1 MTDTTIDTFDW
12 SRLRRYPDLEAD
24 NLFAVDASDRLI
36 LDEAATAITAAA
48 PNTVVTIGDNY
59 GALTIGAA
67 VLGATGIRSFQDGL
81 VGEAALRNNA
91 ADAETNG
98 ISVHYRPLALDAEL
112 LTGATVVLVQLPRSL
127 AELDEIMGLVARH
140 ADPAVTVFA
149 GGRIKHIA
157 LTMNDVIKKH
167 FGRLD
172 VSLARQKSR
181 VLTAREP
188 AAGEASFPLREFNAE
203 LGIWVCAHGSVFAGT
218 KLDLGTRFLLS
229 VLDGA
234 MPAARNAID
243 LGCGTGILAASLA
256 RSRPGITV
264 IATDQSA
271 AAVASATATIAANEL
286 AAQVSVVRDDGLT
299 VQPDASADFI
309 VLNPPFHVGA
319 TVHTGLARGLFRDAA
334 RVLRPGGELWTV
346 YNSHLEYRP
355 ALAGIV
361 GKTREIA
368 RNNKFTVTASHRSLE

>member
-1 MTDTTIDTFDW
+1 MTDSATFDW

-36 LDEAATAITAAA
+36 LDEAAAAIAAA
-48 PNTVVTIGDNY
+48 ASGTVVVVGDNY

-67 VLGATGIRSFQDGL
+67 VLGATGIRSYQDGL
-81 VGEAALRNNA
+81 LGEAALGHNA
-91 ADAETNG
+91 ADAESIG
-98 ISVHYRPLALDAEL
+98 VDVDYRPLPLDAAL
-112 LTGATVVLVQLPRSL
+112 LTGATVVLLQLPRSL
-127 AELDEIMGLVARH
+127 AELDEIAGLIARH

-157 LTMNDVIKKH
+157 LTMNDVLKKH

-181 VLTAREP
+181 VLIAREP
-188 AAGEASFPLREFNAE
+188 VAGESSFPLKEFNTE
-203 LGIWVCAHGSVFAGT
+203 LGLWVCAHGSVFAGT

-243 LGCGTGILAASLA
+243 LGCGTGILAASIA
-256 RSRPGITV
+256 RSRPEITV

-271 AAVASATATIAANEL
+271 AAVASARATIAANDL
-286 AAQVSVVRDDGLT
+286 SGRVTVVRDDGLSS
-299 VQPDASADFI
+299 QSDASADFI
-309 VLNPPFHVGA
+309 VLNPPFHIGA
-319 TVHTGLARGLFRDAA
+319 TVHTGIARGLFRDAA

-346 YNSHLEYRP
+346 YNSHLEYRA

-368 RNNKFTVTASHRSLE
+368 RNNKFTVTASHRSVD

>member
-1 MTDTTIDTFDW
+1 MSDTDLDSFDW
-12 SRLRRYPDLEAD
+12 SRLRRYPDLEAE
-24 NLFAVDASDRLI
+24 NLWAVDASDRLI
-36 LDEAATAITAAA
+36 LSEAATAIAAA
-48 PNTVVTIGDNY
+48 LPGTVVIIGDNY

-67 VLGATGIRSFQDGL
+67 ALGATGIRSFQDGL
-81 VGEAALRNNA
+81 VGEAALRHNA
-91 ADAETNG
+91 ADAVSAG
-98 ISVHYRPLALDAEL
+98 VSVDYRPLPLDAGL
-112 LTGATVVLVQLPRSL
+112 LGGATVVLLQLPRSL
-127 AELDEIMGLVARH
+127 AELDEIAGLIARH
-140 ADPAVTVFA
+140 ADPEVTVFA

-157 LTMNDVIKKH
+157 LTMNDVLKKH

-181 VLTAREP
+181 ALIASKPLV
-188 AAGEASFPLREFNAE
+188 GESSFPLREFNSE
-203 LGIWVCAHGSVFAGT
+203 LGLWICAHGSVFAGP
-218 KLDLGTRFLLS
+218 KIDLGTRFLLS
-229 VLDGA
+229 LLSGA

-243 LGCGTGILAASLA
+243 LGCGTGIVAAFLA
-256 RSRPGITV
+256 RSRPALTV

-271 AAVASATATIAANEL
+271 AAVASATATIAANNL
-286 AAQVSVVRDDGLT
+286 AGQVSVVRDDGLAS
-299 VQPDASADFI
+299 QPDASIDFI

-361 GKTREIA
+361 GKTREVA
-368 RNNKFTVTASHRSLE
+368 RNSKFTVAASHRSLD

>member
-1 MTDTTIDTFDW
+1 MSDSNIHTFDW

-36 LDEAATAITAAA
+36 LDEAAAAIAAA
-48 PNTVVTIGDNY
+48 TPGSVVVIGDNY

-81 VGEAALRNNA
+81 IGEAALHHNVTDA
-91 ADAETNG
+91 ASAGVAVD
-98 ISVHYRPLALDAEL
+98 YRPLALAEEL
-112 LTGATVVLVQLPRSL
+112 LAGATVVLLQLPRSL
-127 AELDEIMGLVARH
+127 AELDEIASLIARH
-140 ADPAVTVFA
+140 ADEAVTVFA

-157 LTMNDVIKKH
+157 LTMNDVVKKH

-181 VLTAREP
+181 VLIARSP
-188 AAGEASFPLREFNAE
+188 IAGESSFPLRELNTE
-203 LGIWVCAHGSVFAGT
+203 LELWVCAHGSVFAGT

-271 AAVASATATIAANEL
+271 AAVASATATMAANDL
-286 AAQVSVVRDDGLT
+286 SGRVTVVRDDGLAS
-299 VQPDASADFI
+299 QPDASADFI
-309 VLNPPFHVGA
+309 VLNPPFHIGA
-319 TVHTGLARGLFRDAA
+319 TVHTGIARGLFRDAA